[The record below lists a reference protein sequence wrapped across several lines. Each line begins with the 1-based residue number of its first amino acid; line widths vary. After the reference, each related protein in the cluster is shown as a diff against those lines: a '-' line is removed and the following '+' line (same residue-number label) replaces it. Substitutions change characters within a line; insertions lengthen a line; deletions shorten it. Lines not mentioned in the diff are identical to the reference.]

1 MRKGSVVMVV
11 RRLVMAC
18 GVAFAVGGMGNPAL
32 AAGVPLTQ
40 AQQGWVHRIESSL
53 AATKTFQ
60 ARFEQVTEHDGAST
74 GTVLLERP
82 GKMRFSYDP
91 PSPLLLVANEGKVV
105 FQDRSIGQIT
115 TIPLDHT
122 PLGLLLRPDPRF
134 SGDVSILGYEQQNS
148 EIQLRVTR
156 TENPGEG
163 EMTLFFSTRPLSLK
177 GWTVLDAQGHRTI
190 VHFSSVQTGISVPS
204 SSFVLPK
211 DED

>member
-1 MRKGSVVMVV
+1 MVL
-11 RRLVMAC
+11 RRIVMAC
-18 GVAFAVGGMGNPAL
+18 GLACALGGAVMPEAQAE
-32 AAGVPLTQ
+32 AAASLTP
-40 AQQGWVHRIESSL
+40 AQQGWVYRIESSL
-53 AATKTFQ
+53 ADTKNFQ
-60 ARFEQVTEHDGAST
+60 ARFEQVTEQDGRST

-105 FQDRSIGQIT
+105 FQDRSIGQVT

-134 SGDVSILGYEQQNS
+134 SGDVSILGYEQHGS
-148 EIQLRVTR
+148 EIELRVTR

-177 GWTVLDAQGHRTI
+177 GWTVLDAQGHRTV
-190 VHFSSVQTGISVPS
+190 VHFSDIRTGISVPEA
-204 SSFVLPK
+204 SFALPK

>member
-1 MRKGSVVMVV
+1 MIV
-11 RRLVMAC
+11 RRIVMAW
-18 GVAFAVGGMGNPAL
+18 GVAFALGGAAL
-32 AAGVPLTQ
+32 PVRQAVAGVSLTSS
-40 AQQGWVHRIESSL
+40 QQGWVHKIEASL

-60 ARFEQVTEHDGAST
+60 ARFEQVTEQDGTST
-74 GTVLLERP
+74 GAVLLERP

-91 PSPLLLVANEGKVV
+91 PSPLLLVANDGKVV
-105 FQDRSIGQIT
+105 FQDHSIGQVT

-134 SGDVSILGYEQQNS
+134 SGDVSILGYEQQND
-148 EIQLRVTR
+148 EIQIRVTK

-163 EMTLFFSTRPLSLK
+163 EMTLFFATHPLSLK
-177 GWTVLDAQGHRTI
+177 GWTVLDAQGHRTV
-190 VHFSSVQTGISVPS
+190 VHFSGAQTGVSIPP

>member
-1 MRKGSVVMVV
+1 MMMRRIVV
-11 RRLVMAC
+11 AC
-18 GVAFAVGGMGNPAL
+18 GVALALGGAVLPLRQAV
-32 AAGVPLTQ
+32 AGVSLTS
-40 AQQGWVHRIESSL
+40 AQQGWVNKIEASL

-60 ARFEQVTEHDGAST
+60 ARFEQVTEQNGTST

-105 FQDRSIGQIT
+105 FQDHSIGQVT
-115 TIPLDHT
+115 MIPLDHT

-134 SGDVSILGYEQQNS
+134 SGDVSILGYEQQGN
-148 EIQLRVTR
+148 EIQLQVTR

-163 EMTLFFSTRPLSLK
+163 EMTLFFATHPLSLK
-177 GWTVLDAQGHRTI
+177 GWTVLDAQGHRTV
-190 VHFSSVQTGISVPS
+190 VHFSSVKTGVSIPA

>member
-1 MRKGSVVMVV
+1 ML
-11 RRLVMAC
+11 RRAVMAC
-18 GVAFAVGGMGNPAL
+18 GLAFAFGGTVMPGSQAV
-32 AAGVPLTQ
+32 AAASLTS
-40 AQQGWVHRIESSL
+40 AQQVWVHRIESSL
-53 AATKTFQ
+53 ADTKNFQ
-60 ARFEQVTEHDGAST
+60 ARFEQVTEQDGRST

-134 SGDVSILGYEQQNS
+134 SGDVSILGYEQHGS
-148 EIQLRVTR
+148 EIELRVTR

-163 EMTLFFSTRPLSLK
+163 EMTLFFSTHPLSLK
-177 GWTVLDAQGHRTI
+177 GWTVLDAQGHRTV
-190 VHFSSVQTGISVPS
+190 VHFSNIQTGISVS
-204 SSFVLPK
+204 EDSFILPK

>member
-1 MRKGSVVMVV
+1 MML
-11 RRLVMAC
+11 RRAVMAC
-18 GVAFAVGGMGNPAL
+18 GLAL
-32 AAGVPLTQ
+32 AFGGTVMSGPQAVAAASLTS
-40 AQQGWVHRIESSL
+40 AQQVWVHRIESSL
-53 AATKTFQ
+53 ADTKNFQ
-60 ARFEQVTEHDGAST
+60 ARFEQVTEQDGRST

-134 SGDVSILGYEQQNS
+134 SGDVSILGYEQHGS
-148 EIQLRVTR
+148 EIELRVTR

-163 EMTLFFSTRPLSLK
+163 EMTLFFSTHPLSLK
-177 GWTVLDAQGHRTI
+177 GWTVLDAQGHRTV
-190 VHFSSVQTGISVPS
+190 VHFSNIQTGISVS
-204 SSFVLPK
+204 EDSFILPK

>member
-1 MRKGSVVMVV
+1 MVL
-11 RRLVMAC
+11 RRIVMAC
-18 GVAFAVGGMGNPAL
+18 GLAFALGGTVMPEAQAE
-32 AAGVPLTQ
+32 AAASLTP

-53 AATKTFQ
+53 ADTKNFQ
-60 ARFEQVTEHDGAST
+60 ARFEQVTEQDGRST

-105 FQDRSIGQIT
+105 FQDRSIGQVT

-134 SGDVSILGYEQQNS
+134 SGDVSILGYEQHGS
-148 EIQLRVTR
+148 EIELRVTR

-163 EMTLFFSTRPLSLK
+163 EMTLFFSTHPLSLK
-177 GWTVLDAQGHRTI
+177 GWTVLDAQGHRTV
-190 VHFSSVQTGISVPS
+190 VHFSSIQTGISVPET
-204 SSFVLPK
+204 SFTLPR